1 MGSDTCPLC
10 APEDYPTGV
19 LISSREHHPEC
30 GLRMALGG
38 IGHLIAHEY
47 WCSQRRDP
55 DAGLTYRQ
63 SALLVRAWVDVM
75 GVEETVQR
83 SITDEPEPSRGAES
97 NR

>member
-1 MGSDTCPLC
+1 MTDDICALC
-10 APEDYPTGV
+10 SPEDFTPGPIDT
-19 LISSREHHPEC
+19 SKHPEC
-30 GLRMALGG
+30 GLRMVIGG

-75 GVEETVQR
+75 GIEETVQR
-83 SITDEPEPSRGAES
+83 SITDEPEPSRGSGS
-97 NR
+97 N